1 MRLLAAI
8 VTLAWLA
15 AGLVLTLRPI
25 PEVEAIAPD
34 NAIPFVT
41 FARCFAAPAANLSQV
56 VGNLGLLGVIGFP
69 APIAWRWLDRWW
81 RVAITAAAISIAI
94 ELIQLPI
101 PGRAADIDDVILNV
115 VGAVLAYG
123 VWRLLSPPVRLHP
136 EERGTR

>member
-1 MRLLAAI
+1 MRLLAAV
-8 VTLAWLA
+8 VTLAWLV

-34 NAIPFVT
+34 NAVPFAT
-41 FARCFAAPAANLSQV
+41 FARYLASPAANLSQI
-56 VGNLGLLGVIGFP
+56 VGNLGLLAVIGFP

-81 RVAITAAAISIAI
+81 RVALVAGVISTAI

-115 VGAVLAYG
+115 AGAVLAYG
-123 VWRLLSPPVRLHP
+123 VWRLMRAAGW
-136 EERGTR
+136 RA